1 MKNSLFG
8 YGKTTKAIAEI
19 LGEKFGG
26 FAIYDDKFT
35 PNSHKN
41 EQNLAT
47 KIEKSDKFGNLFLN
61 PSEFDP
67 KKSVLEIPSPGFPRD
82 HALIKKAR
90 NLMSEYDFFYDAM
103 PKSVWISGTNGKT
116 TTTQMAQHLLADFGA
131 QMGGNVGVP
140 LAELNANARLWILE
154 TSSFTLHYTR
164 VAKCEIYALLPIT
177 EDHISWHGSFEAY
190 ESAKLSVLAR
200 MNEGDVAIMPQIY
213 AEKAAKSGCKA
224 LIIGYKDEAD
234 LAAKFGINLDEIAFK
249 TPFLLDAVMALSIE
263 KILLDRVSY
272 ERINAFKIEEN
283 KLEEFY
289 DRHARLWVNDTKATN
304 IDAVK
309 AALARYQGVKI
320 HLILGG
326 DSKGVSLEP
335 LFRDFERLNIT
346 LYAIGSCV
354 NEILTLAKSHKITA
368 HKCDTLQNAVNLI
381 DKNFKI
387 AENANLNLNES
398 AGNLAGNPAKKLSNA
413 ENFENFSLNLN
424 GNEKNSVEN
433 LSNSKAGNFA
443 ENSAKKLSNAG
454 NLGNYSSLNSKKNAG
469 NLAVNLGNLNVENS
483 AKNLV
488 NLNKNARNSAENSLN
503 LSEVALLSPAC
514 ASLDQFSSYAQRG
527 EIFKKCVRGL

>member
-35 PNSHKN
+35 PNSSKNEQNLSSKKLNLSKKNSHKN

-67 KKSVLEIPSPGFPRD
+67 KKSVLEIPSPGFPRE

-140 LAELNANARLWILE
+140 LAKLNANARLWILE

-213 AEKAAKSGCKA
+213 AEKVAKSGCKA

-234 LAAKFGINLDEIAFK
+234 LAAKFGINLSKIAFK

-272 ERINAFKIEEN
+272 AKINAFKIEEN

-309 AALARYQGVKI
+309 AALARYQGAKI

-335 LFRDFERLNIT
+335 LFRDFESLNIT

-381 DKNFKI
+381 DKNFKKR
-387 AENANLNLNES
+387 ENVNVNLNLNLNES
-398 AGNLAGNPAKKLSNA
+398 AGNLGENSA
-413 ENFENFSLNLN
+413 ENLGNSGSVNLN
-424 GNEKNSVEN
+424 GNT
-433 LSNSKAGNFA
+433 
-443 ENSAKKLSNAG
+443 
-454 NLGNYSSLNSKKNAG
+454 G
-469 NLAVNLGNLNVENS
+469 NLAVNLGNLNGE
-483 AKNLV
+483 
-488 NLNKNARNSAENSLN
+488 NSAENSLNLKENAENFGVSSLNLKDNARNLAEN

-527 EIFKKCVRGL
+527 EIFKKCVREL